1 MSSQLGMVLTLQ
13 VTIKHLDTDSWYEYK
28 RFNQGPIQVF
38 SYQKG
43 SLGIN
48 KLLGLDIVSAGNFL
62 GSIKIL
68 DIDSRLL

>member
-1 MSSQLGMVLTLQ
+1 MSSQLGMVITLQ
-13 VTIKHLDTDSWYEYK
+13 VTIKHHDTEYEYK
-28 RFNQGPIQVF
+28 RFNQRPIHVF

-68 DIDSRLL
+68 DIDSRYV